1 MKENGKNHTKKAIWI
16 AAALVVWIGI
26 AYPLFVIYTVRTSGR
41 KFLQV
46 INTQDLQKYDQ
57 YFSPSTVLIVNGERV
72 HYASIRE
79 KLYTKKIE
87 IEEKSFYSPTDVPFD
102 TSYIEY
108 FKGQEFTVG
117 LHGGIAYQ
125 DRGKTIKTSM
135 DGALVLRRHGLFFKV
150 EEVLLNDLLI
160 D

>member
-1 MKENGKNHTKKAIWI
+1 MRGNGKNHAKKAIWI

-46 INTQDLQKYDQ
+46 INTQDLQKYDR
-57 YFSPSTVLIVNGERV
+57 YFSPGTIFIVNGEGV
-72 HYASIRE
+72 PYSSIRE
-79 KLYTKKIE
+79 KLYTKHFE
-87 IEEKSFYSPTDVPFD
+87 IKEKSFYSPTDVPFD
-102 TSYIEY
+102 TAYIEY

-125 DRGKTIKTSM
+125 DRGKIRKTSM
-135 DGALVLRRHGLFFKV
+135 DGTLVLRRQGLFFKV
-150 EEVLLNDLLI
+150 EEVLLNDLL